1 MPVHNAAGTLG
12 QALRSAQA
20 QTHTEWELLAVD
32 DASDDESW
40 ELLSAAAAADER
52 VVPIR
57 STEPLGAAVAR
68 NRAIERARG
77 SWVAF
82 LDSDDLWL
90 PTKLERQLAFGA
102 ETGAP
107 LTYTWYYKV
116 AADFAGDAADFQP
129 NDRVIRA
136 PEELTYRRML
146 RANYIGCLT
155 AMYDRDRLG
164 ARLMPELRKRHDYA
178 LWLSI
183 LRDGHVAR
191 GLPAPL
197 ALYRA
202 ARPGALSEKK
212 LDLVRHNWQL
222 YREVERLS
230 VPRSVLS
237 LATAT
242 LRSVRNG
249 RR

>member
-1 MPVHNAAGTLG
+1 MPVHNAAGTRR
-12 QALRSAQA
+12 QAVRSAQA

-90 PTKLERQLAFGA
+90 PGKLERQLAFGA

-107 LTYTWYYKV
+107 LTYSWYYKV
-116 AADFAGDAADFQP
+116 GADSAGDAVDFQP

-136 PEELTYRRML
+136 PGELTYRRRL
-146 RANYIGCLT
+146 RANYNACLT
-155 AMYDRDRLG
+155 AMQARHRLC
-164 ARLMPELRKRHDYA
+164 ARMIPELR
-178 LWLSI
+178 
-183 LRDGHVAR
+183 
-191 GLPAPL
+191 
-197 ALYRA
+197 
-202 ARPGALSEKK
+202 
-212 LDLVRHNWQL
+212 
-222 YREVERLS
+222 
-230 VPRSVLS
+230 
-237 LATAT
+237 
-242 LRSVRNG
+242 
-249 RR
+249 RRQCYEPWT